1 MRAQRFF
8 VGGLAPTTTAES
20 LRAYFESFGKIVD
33 ANVMG
38 DKESG
43 RNKGF
48 GFITFEDLSEAQL
61 DKIVGN
67 PWEVDGKM
75 VCWKFI

>member
-8 VGGLAPTTTAES
+8 VGGLAPTTTGES
-20 LRAYFESFGKIVD
+20 LRAFFEPHGKIVD

-38 DKESG
+38 DRESG

-48 GFITFEDLSEAQL
+48 GFITFEDLSDAQL
-61 DKIVGN
+61 EKIVSGG
-67 PWEVDGKM
+67 WEVDGKM
-75 VCWKFI
+75 VCFLFI